1 MKKICCVYLISALL
15 LSCGV
20 KKEMVEARST
30 LDEIQTQKE
39 KEKLQI
45 KAISDT
51 ANAKFSIGKID
62 QNIDSLVKGK
72 LNRYNQSLDSIQN
85 KIALIDTLLSNKKS
99 FHKNYKSYII
109 PLLDTLRQLNV
120 AYMERAKLYAMIE
133 SALNI
138 ADFQRFDL
146 AAFFGPGKYIIPEDK
161 KDIARQSFSPIVDS
175 MRKFANQYENV
186 PKTATLVILGFAD
199 GTGFSAEGE
208 LLDTLTAEINKKDA
222 NKEDLNFAL
231 SQLRAKELV
240 KQLKMIFINE
250 TNLSVN
256 YIPQGKGEEAPLSY
270 IKNYTIDDP
279 RRRIVLCY
287 WTVLP
292 D

>member
-1 MKKICCVYLISALL
+1 
-15 LSCGV
+15 
-20 KKEMVEARST
+20 
-30 LDEIQTQKE
+30 
-39 KEKLQI
+39 
-45 KAISDT
+45 
-51 ANAKFSIGKID
+51 
-62 QNIDSLVKGK
+62 
-72 LNRYNQSLDSIQN
+72 
-85 KIALIDTLLSNKKS
+85 
-99 FHKNYKSYII
+99 
-109 PLLDTLRQLNV
+109 
-120 AYMERAKLYAMIE
+120 MIE

-161 KDIARQSFSPIVDS
+161 KDLARQSFSPIVDS
-175 MRKFANQYENV
+175 MMKFANQYENV
-186 PKTATLVILGFAD
+186 HKTATLVILGFAD

-222 NKEDLNFAL
+222 NKGDLNIAL

-240 KQLKMIFINE
+240 TQLKMIFINK

-256 YIPQGKGEEAPLSY
+256 YIPQGKGEAYPLSY
-270 IKNYTIDDP
+270 ISNYTIDDP

>member
-1 MKKICCVYLISALL
+1 
-15 LSCGV
+15 
-20 KKEMVEARST
+20 MVETRSA
-30 LDEIQTQKE
+30 LDEIQMQQE

-45 KAISDT
+45 KAINDT
-51 ANAKFSIGKID
+51 ANAKHSVGKID
-62 QNIDSLVKGK
+62 NNIDSLVKKK
-72 LNRYNQSLDSIQN
+72 LNSYNQNLDSIQN
-85 KIALIDTLLSNKKS
+85 KIATIDTLLSSKKA
-99 FHKNYKSYII
+99 FHKNYKTYVI
-109 PLLDTLRQLNV
+109 PLLDTLRKLNI
-120 AYMERAKLYAMIE
+120 AYTERAKLYAMIE

-146 AAFFGPGKYIIPEDK
+146 AAFFGSGKYIIPEDK
-161 KDIARQSFSPIVDS
+161 KDLARQSFSPIVDS
-175 MRKFANQYENV
+175 MMKFASQYENV

-199 GTGFSAEGE
+199 GTGFSPEGE

-222 NKEDLNFAL
+222 NKGDLNFAL

-240 KQLKMIFINE
+240 KQLKMIFINK

-256 YIPQGKGEEAPLSY
+256 YIPQGKGEAYPLSY
-270 IKNYTIDDP
+270 INNYTIDDP

>member
-1 MKKICCVYLISALL
+1 MKKICCVYLISVLL

-30 LDEIQTQKE
+30 LDQIQTQKE

-45 KAISDT
+45 KAINDT
-51 ANAKFSIGKID
+51 ANAKHSVGKID
-62 QNIDSLVKGK
+62 NNIDSLVKEK
-72 LNRYNQSLDSIQN
+72 LKTYNQNLDSIQN
-85 KIALIDTLLSNKKS
+85 KIASIDTLLSNKKA
-99 FHKNYKSYII
+99 FQKNYKTYVI

-120 AYMERAKLYAMIE
+120 AYTERAKLYAMIE
-133 SALNI
+133 NALRI

-146 AAFFGPGKYIIPEDK
+146 AAFFGPGKYMIPEDK
-161 KDIARQSFSPIVDS
+161 KDLARRSFSPIVDS
-175 MRKFANQYENV
+175 MRKFASQYKDV

-199 GTGFSAEGE
+199 GTGFSPEGD
-208 LLDTLTAEINKKDA
+208 LLDTLTSEINKKDA
-222 NKEDLNFAL
+222 NKGDLNFAL

-240 KQLKMIFINE
+240 KELKMILINE
-250 TNLSVN
+250 NNLSVN
-256 YIPQGKGEEAPLSY
+256 YIPQGKGEAYPLSY
-270 IKNYTIDDP
+270 IGNYTVDDP